1 VKSFLPDTEKRNAK
15 SKAIDALPIMDV
27 MKVINDEDKTVAFA
41 VEKELGQITEAA
53 EAGETALRGG
63 GRILYMGCGTSGR
76 LGVLDASECPPTYGV
91 SPDLVIGIIAGG
103 DTALRKSIEG
113 AEDSTAASAEDLKKA
128 GVNEKDFV
136 IGISASGKA
145 PYVLSGLRY
154 ARQIG
159 AKTALISCS
168 KKLLDPGA
176 ADIVIAVDT
185 GPEVVTG
192 STRMKAGT
200 AQKMILNMI
209 STGVMIRL
217 GKVFGNLMVD
227 VWPSNEK
234 LMDRAKR
241 IIVDTTGCPYEEAE
255 KTLKKAGFSVKTAI
269 VMIKLAVSREE
280 AEQLLAEHGGLI
292 KNTLKSGNK
301 KQRIGQTEPYL

>member
-1 VKSFLPDTEKRNAK
+1 MKSFLPDTEKRNAK

-53 EAGETALRGG
+53 EVGETALRGG

>member
-1 VKSFLPDTEKRNAK
+1 MKSFLPDTEKRNAK